1 MPIPPSSH
9 SSLRFDCE
17 CPEGTSKLQQSRGL
31 PPVVD
36 MSIKRAIEKKIIE
49 CDGDEQIILSF
60 YHSIK
65 RAIDKELVSETKETD
80 NNRLTHSMK
89 RPQLMAAAFSRI
101 ISMISSDL
109 VCCVAKTV

>member
-1 MPIPPSSH
+1 
-9 SSLRFDCE
+9 
-17 CPEGTSKLQQSRGL
+17 
-31 PPVVD
+31 

-101 ISMISSDL
+101 ISMIIVVICVWFVVCGKTPFESSIWFL
-109 VCCVAKTV
+109 HAPPI

>member
-1 MPIPPSSH
+1 VPIPPSSH

-49 CDGDEQIILSF
+49 GDGDEQIILSF

-80 NNRLTHSMK
+80 NKNRLTHSMK

-101 ISMISSDL
+101 ISMIIYSL
-109 VCCVAKTV
+109 I

>member
-1 MPIPPSSH
+1 
-9 SSLRFDCE
+9 
-17 CPEGTSKLQQSRGL
+17 
-31 PPVVD
+31 

-101 ISMISSDL
+101 ISMMIVVIWVLGVWFVWQNGKTPFESSIWFL
-109 VCCVAKTV
+109 HAPPI